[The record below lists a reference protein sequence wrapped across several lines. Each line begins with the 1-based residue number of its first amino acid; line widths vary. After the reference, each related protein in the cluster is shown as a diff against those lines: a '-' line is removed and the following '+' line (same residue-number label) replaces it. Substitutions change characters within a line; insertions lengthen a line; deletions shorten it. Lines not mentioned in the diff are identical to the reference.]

1 MEYAAIY
8 GNTNDQIAHR
18 SQEQRAPKA
27 PKRGKGGEMM
37 VEKRLYI
44 NGYDRTGTFRFGI
57 ANGESIPAGII
68 AGKGWTL
75 KVAYEKNFVC
85 DTCGSYTFEDGLC
98 DDCKNL
104 A

>member
-1 MEYAAIY
+1 
-8 GNTNDQIAHR
+8 
-18 SQEQRAPKA
+18 
-27 PKRGKGGEMM
+27 M